1 MRIIV
6 ALLVLLL
13 VYWSLGDKSVRYP
26 LEDMSDRFRWAGD
39 AESVQPHPWPPQ

>member
-13 VYWSLGDKSVRYP
+13 VYWCLSSKSGFYP
-26 LEDMSDRFRWAGD
+26 PEDMSDRFRWAGD
-39 AESVQPHPWPPQ
+39 AESVQPHPWAPQ